1 MFIGIGP
8 LGSAWRRGRAA
19 GAAAIRLGEQHPI
32 AVLLVVLALGVLVR
46 LPFLGSRG
54 FPVDVHDFQAWAL
67 RLAEV
72 GPGNFYQP
80 DYFADFLPGYLWW
93 LWLVGSWATAFHLPT
108 DSFGFLLL
116 LKLPPLAASV
126 AAGAV
131 LYAWAAPRLG
141 TRAAHAAAALYL
153 INPAVIFAGPLWGQ
167 VDELAAALIF
177 AGTVALLR
185 GRPEWAA
192 PLGVAAVLTKP
203 QVAVL
208 GPIWIAVVIIPYLPF
223 LRTAVAD
230 RLPRL
235 PVRRL
240 ALAGLLGLAL
250 AVLLLAPFGLGPARL
265 LQHLT
270 TATSVY
276 PYTSVGALNLWSLP
290 GSAPW
295 QSDQVRWGPLTLLVW
310 GMFLFVATGVI
321 ALAALVRR
329 PTAGMALAVS
339 AVVLLAF
346 FVLPTRIHER
356 YLIPALVFLAAL
368 AVLRARWLVLYAVV
382 TGLLYLNLLRVY
394 TTPLYETGMHR
405 PLLASSILEPPGMWL
420 IGLGFVLSLAVLLY
434 AVVLEPAAVA
444 STSPVGVQSPVA
456 PSAAPAPALPPVTL
470 RWSRR
475 EWLVL
480 AVLLLLVFG
489 LRFLRLAD
497 PVAPVFDE
505 VYHPRTAMEYLA
517 YLRYGV
523 RDEIYEWTHP
533 PLAKELMAAGIA
545 LWGNHRVTH
554 RWTEPIGADLMVADP
569 VRHRLYWGTP
579 DGSLV
584 VADARSGS
592 VVDRHSLPS
601 PPAGLA
607 VSPGGDLGVALADG
621 SVLVGPAGGPPRP
634 FARLEQPAAQLLATR
649 DAWWALGADG
659 LRIYQRREGTSWLP
673 IARLG
678 ARATAMTVTDTG
690 EIWVAESNGVTVW
703 DQSGKLVQR
712 VSEAPVRFLAFN
724 ANPVEN
730 ETRVI
735 AAGDR
740 FVDLYSAPRHSLV
753 RRVAI
758 PPLASVPTPLV
769 INGHAHLLH
778 VSTTEGV
785 RVIDLIGN
793 SPFTQVAAPE
803 GTLALDADASRPDSR
818 NQVYLW
824 DARARTL
831 AQIDGGHN
839 AFGWRLP
846 GVLFAVLLTLGI
858 YLLARALLRSVLAA
872 QIATFL
878 AAFDFMTFSQSRIG
892 TPDVYVA
899 ALVVLAYWAAYRAL
913 HARGRRQVA
922 WFAGAGLALGAA
934 CASKWVGVYAAGALL
949 AGLATWAWLR
959 PALRPRPLQFVALVA
974 LTLVGLPLIVYL
986 ASYALYFRSGHSFA
1000 NFLALQ
1006 QSMYHYHATLKD
1018 PHPAAS
1024 PWWSWPLVLK
1034 PVWFYAHTVQTD
1046 RGPATAVIYDAGN
1059 LALWW
1064 PMLPALIG
1072 LSVMAWR
1079 RRVVGWA
1086 LPGWA
1091 SLGQWLPWVRITR
1104 VAYIY
1109 HFFSVVPFGVVAL
1122 TYWVERGLRA
1132 RTWRRWAAAYL
1143 VLVVVLFVLIY
1154 PWISAVPIRDQ
1165 DLANYQWLASWAYDF
1180 QFYPSKSP

>member
-1 MFIGIGP
+1 MFTTSGL
-8 LGSAWRRGRAA
+8 LGNTWQRGRAV
-19 GAAAIRLGEQHPI
+19 GAALRRAAEQHPT
-32 AVLLVVLALGVLVR
+32 AVLLLVLALGVLVR
-46 LPFLGSRG
+46 VPYLGSRG

-72 GPGNFYQP
+72 GPGSFYQP

-93 LWLVGSWATAFHLPT
+93 LWLVGSWATAFQLPT
-108 DSFGFLLL
+108 DSAGFLLL
-116 LKLPPLAASV
+116 LKLPPLVASL

-131 LYAWAAPRLG
+131 LYAWIRPRLG

-153 INPAVIFAGPLWGQ
+153 LNPAVIFAGPLWGQ

-208 GPIWIAVVIIPYLPF
+208 GPVWLAVLIIPYLPF
-223 LRTAVAD
+223 LRGTAAD
-230 RLPRL
+230 ALVRL

-240 ALAGLLGLAL
+240 ARAGLLGLGL
-250 AVLLLAPFGLGPARL
+250 AVLLLAPFGMGPARL
-265 LQHLT
+265 VQHLV
-270 TATSVY
+270 TATAVY

-290 GSAPW
+290 PSALW
-295 QSDQVRWGPLTLLVW
+295 QSDQALLGPLTLQLW
-310 GMFLFVATGVI
+310 SLLLFVATGVV
-321 ALAALVRR
+321 AVAALVRR
-329 PTAGMALAVS
+329 PTAGIAMAVS
-339 AVVLLAF
+339 AVVLVAF
-346 FVLPTRIHER
+346 FVLLTRIHER
-356 YLIPALVFLAAL
+356 YLLPALVFLAAL
-368 AVLRARWLVLYAVV
+368 AVLRARWLVLYAGV
-382 TGLLYLNLLRVY
+382 TSILYLNLLRVY
-394 TTPLYETGMHR
+394 TTPLYETGMQR
-405 PLLASSILEPPGMWL
+405 PVLANAILEPPGMWL
-420 IGLGFVLSLAVLLY
+420 LGLGIVLSLGVLLY
-434 AVVLEPAAVA
+434 AVVLEPATVESVPRSGLEPAI
-444 STSPVGVQSPVA
+444 P
-456 PSAAPAPALPPVTL
+456 PSLAPAPLSPPVPL
-470 RWSRR
+470 RWSPR
-475 EWLVL
+475 EVLVL
-480 AVLLLLVFG
+480 ALLLLLVFG
-489 LRFLRLAD
+489 LRVFRLAD

-505 VYHPRTAMEYLA
+505 VYHPRTAMEYTA
-517 YLRYGV
+517 FLRYGV

-533 PLAKELMAAGIA
+533 PLAKEVMAAGIT

-554 RWTEPIGADLMVADP
+554 RWTEPISADLMVADP
-569 VRHRLYWGTP
+569 LRHRLYWGTP
-579 DGSLV
+579 DAALI
-584 VADARSGS
+584 VADTRNGS
-592 VVDRHSLPS
+592 VLARHLLPG
-601 PPAGLA
+601 PPTGLA
-607 VSPGGDLGVALADG
+607 MSPSGDLGVALNDG
-621 SVLVGPAGGPPRP
+621 TILAGPPGGPLRWQ
-634 FARLEQPAAQLLATR
+634 ARLEQPAVQLLATR
-649 DAWWALGADG
+649 DAWWALGTDG
-659 LRIYQRREGTSWLP
+659 LRVYQRQEGASWQQV
-673 IARLG
+673 ARLETP
-678 ARATAMTVTDTG
+678 ARVMTVADG
-690 EIWVAESNGVTVW
+690 GAIWVAGRNGATVW

-712 VSEAPVRFLAFN
+712 VSEAPVRFLALN
-724 ANPVEN
+724 DTQVEN
-730 ETRVI
+730 EARVI
-735 AAGDR
+735 AAGDA
-740 FVDLYSAPRHSLV
+740 FVDIYSAPRRSLV

-758 PPLASVPTPLV
+758 PPLASVPIPLV
-769 INGHAHLLH
+769 INGQAHLLH

-793 SPFTQVAAPE
+793 SPFTQVAAPP
-803 GTLALDADASRPDSR
+803 GTLGLDADGNRPDSR

-824 DARARTL
+824 NADTRTL

-846 GVLFAVLLTLGI
+846 GVLSAVLLALGI

-872 QIATFL
+872 QVAIFL

-899 ALVVLAYWAAYRAL
+899 ALVVLAYWAAYRAV
-913 HARGRRQVA
+913 HAGGRRQLA
-922 WFAGAGLALGAA
+922 WFAGAGVALGGA

-949 AGLATWAWLR
+949 AGLAAWAWLR
-959 PALRPRPLQFVALVA
+959 PALRRRPWQLAGTVAV
-974 LTLVGLPLIVYL
+974 TMVGLPLAIYL

-1064 PMLPALIG
+1064 PMLPALAG
-1072 LSVMAWR
+1072 LAVMAWR
-1079 RRVVGWA
+1079 RRLAEWA

-1104 VAYIY
+1104 VGFIY
-1109 HFFSVVPFGVVAL
+1109 HFFSVVPFGIVAL

-1132 RTWRRWAAAYL
+1132 KAWRRWAAAYL
-1143 VLVVVLFVLIY
+1143 VLVVLLFVLIY

-1165 DLANYQWLASWAYDF
+1165 DLANYQWLPSWIYDF